1 MLSCVI
7 DKVLMVFRNQSSRYL
22 AGCFYIDTSGVFEMT
37 TIDGTVVASGSAD
50 KNITSTLQ
58 AAVTA
63 GHNSQWLVLIRPQ
76 GVMEVRSFIYLG
88 FERLVTL
95 LDQIW
100 SLPKLTL
107 VFSSVAIST
116 LEPVLNDTFDP
127 PAPSPPQDPPR
138 KPQDLDIEQIL
149 IAPLGESA
157 PTPHLL
163 VCPSSLLVV
172 HSPN

>member
-1 MLSCVI
+1 MAA
-7 DKVLMVFRNQSSRYL
+7 SS
-22 AGCFYIDTSGVFEMT
+22 
-37 TIDGTVVASGSAD
+37 SAD

-58 AAVTA
+58 AAVAA

-76 GVMEVRSFIYLG
+76 GVMEVRLPVHLG
-88 FERLVTL
+88 YNGVVTL

-138 KPQDLDIEQIL
+138 KPQDFDIEQIL
-149 IAPLGESA
+149 VAPLGELA

-163 VCPSSLLVV
+163 VCLSPLLAV
-172 HSPN
+172 HSYN

>member
-1 MLSCVI
+1 MAA
-7 DKVLMVFRNQSSRYL
+7 SS
-22 AGCFYIDTSGVFEMT
+22 
-37 TIDGTVVASGSAD
+37 SAD

-76 GVMEVRSFIYLG
+76 GVMEVRLSVYLG
-88 FERLVTL
+88 YKKLMTL

-116 LEPVLNDTFDP
+116 LEPVLSDSFDS

-138 KPQDLDIEQIL
+138 RPQDLDIEQIL
-149 IAPLGESA
+149 VAPLGELA

-163 VCPSSLLVV
+163 VYPSSSLVI
-172 HSPN
+172 HSSN